1 MASIR
6 IKNIRLVIY
15 GNDHPPPHTHAIGP
29 GWEFRIE
36 LSEPPSLLTVGGT
49 YTQQDIVR
57 ALLATNE
64 HLAALQKLW
73 SEIHG

>member
-6 IKNIRLVIY
+6 AGNVRLVIY

-36 LSEPPSLLTVGGT
+36 LTEPPSLMTVGGS
-49 YTQQDIVR
+49 YKQQDIVR
-57 ALLATNE
+57 ALVATNH
-64 HLAALQKLW
+64 HLIALQKLW
-73 SEIHG
+73 SELHG

>member
-1 MASIR
+1 MASIHVG
-6 IKNIRLVIY
+6 NIRLVIY

-36 LSEPPSLLTVGGT
+36 LSDPPSLLTVGGT
-49 YTQQDIVR
+49 YKHQDIIG
-57 ALLATNE
+57 ALIATND
-64 HLAALQKLW
+64 HLMALQELW